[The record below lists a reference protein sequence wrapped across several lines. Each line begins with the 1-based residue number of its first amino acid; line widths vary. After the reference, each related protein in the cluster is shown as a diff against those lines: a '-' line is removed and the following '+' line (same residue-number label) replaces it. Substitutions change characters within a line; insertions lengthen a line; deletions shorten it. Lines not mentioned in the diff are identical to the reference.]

1 MENNYFTSQSSQE
14 VPEAEMLN
22 KEVDSNKRREGI
34 REVFKNQSDEFQKLI
49 DIAKQNNLNNHE
61 RKH

>member
-1 MENNYFTSQSSQE
+1 MKNNYFTSQSSQE

-49 DIAKQNNLNNHE
+49 DIAKQNNP
-61 RKH
+61 